1 MNQRVLQLL
10 HETSLRD
17 VTVFFFSAKLP
28 VKQIFRSIDV
38 ELYTVVDWYIT
49 EKAICD

>member
-10 HETSLRD
+10 HEILLSD
-17 VTVFFFSAKLP
+17 FIMFFFSAKLP

>member
-10 HETSLRD
+10 HETLLRD
-17 VTVFFFSAKLP
+17 VFFL
-28 VKQIFRSIDV
+28 IDV